1 MKIWLIRHG
10 ETKTGPDGLYRSHHG
25 LTDLGIQQAD
35 EVAQV
40 LAKHK
45 IDICYSSGLLRAIE
59 TMQRYIKI
67 IKHNVN
73 TVHIDAL
80 NEIDI
85 GRIEEA
91 PSEIKEQVISHQSDL
106 DFSQFGGEDPKSF
119 QIRVAGGWQE
129 LLEDAKAKDIST
141 VAAFLHGGT
150 IGAIIDHIAGNQFD
164 YRARPRMPNCAY
176 TIIDTSFTDTDSDTT
191 QWSGWQSSHLS
202 TLT

>member
-40 LAKHK
+40 LAEHK
-45 IDICYSSGLLRAIE
+45 IDICYSSGLVRAIE

-67 IKHNVN
+67 VKHDVN

-91 PSEIKEQVISHQSDL
+91 PPEIKKQIISHQSDL
-106 DFSQFGGEDPKSF
+106 DFSQFGGENPKRF
-119 QIRVAGGWQE
+119 QRRVVRGWQE
-129 LLEDAKAKDIST
+129 LLEDAKAKKVST
-141 VAAFLHGGT
+141 AAAFLHGGT
-150 IGAIIDHIAGNQFD
+150 IGAIIDHIAGNQFK

-176 TIIDTSFTDTDSDTT
+176 TIIDTSFTNSDTR
-191 QWSGWQSSHLS
+191 QWNEWQTSHLS
-202 TLT
+202 NLT

>member
-10 ETKTGPDGLYRSHHG
+10 ETKTGPDGLYKSHHG

-40 LAKHK
+40 LVEHK
-45 IDICYSSGLLRAIE
+45 IDICYSSGLVRAIE
-59 TMQRYIKI
+59 TMGRYIEILDHK
-67 IKHNVN
+67 VN

-85 GRIEEA
+85 GRVEETS
-91 PSEIKEQVISHQSDL
+91 PEVKHQIINHLSDL
-106 DFSQFGGEDPKSF
+106 DFSQFGGEDPERF
-119 QIRVAGGWQE
+119 QNRVVGGWQE
-129 LLEDAKAKDIST
+129 LLEDAKSKDIST
-141 VAAFLHGGT
+141 AAAFLHGGT
-150 IGAIIDHIAGNQFD
+150 IGVIIDHIAGNQFD

-176 TIIDTSFTDTDSDTT
+176 VIIDTSFTNSDTT
-191 QWSGWQSSHLS
+191 QWNGWQTSHLS